1 MWLILATGSAFF
13 AGLTAILA
21 KIGVKDTDSNLATA
35 IRTVVILIFAWLL
48 VFLTDAWPGWGNI
61 SFDAYLFLTLSG
73 LATGASWLFYFKALR
88 VGSVNKVTPVD
99 KSSTLLSM
107 LLAFIF
113 LGEAFTWKSGF
124 GMLGIGAGTYLMI
137 AKDAADQRQ
146 SHKPE
151 AKSFTAHVDG
161 AADNGEGSAWL
172 LYAVLSA
179 VFAALV
185 SLLSKIGLSG
195 INSNAG
201 TAYRT
206 GVVLI
211 MAWLI
216 VTFTGKLRGLR
227 GIDKKS
233 WLFLCLSGVT
243 TGLSWLCYNGAL
255 ADGPASIVVPVDKLS
270 VLLTVLFSRLFLNEK
285 LTRRAA
291 LGLALL
297 TAGTLALLL

>member
-1 MWLILATGSAFF
+1 MWLVLAAGSALF

-48 VFLTDAWPGWGNI
+48 VFMTDAWPGGGNI

-88 VGSVNKVTPVD
+88 AGSVNKVTPVD

-113 LGEAFTWKSGF
+113 LGEAFTWKSGV

-137 AKDAADQRQ
+137 AKAKDAARDG
-146 SHKPE
+146 S
-151 AKSFTAHVDG
+151 ADVKS
-161 AADNGEGSAWL
+161 EGSAWL

-216 VTFTGKLRGLR
+216 VTVTGKLRGLR

-255 ADGPASIVVPVDKLS
+255 ADGPASVVVPVDKLS
-270 VLLTVLFSRLFLNEK
+270 VLLTVLFSRLFLNER
-285 LTRRAA
+285 LNRRAA

-297 TAGTLALLL
+297 TAGTLILLF

>member
-1 MWLILATGSAFF
+1 MWLILAAGSAFF
-13 AGLTAILA
+13 AGMTAILA

-48 VFLTDAWPGWGNI
+48 VFMTDAWPGWGNI
-61 SFDAYLFLTLSG
+61 TFDAYLFLTLSG
-73 LATGASWLFYFKALR
+73 FATGASWLFYFKALR
-88 VGSVNKVTPVD
+88 VGTVNKVTPVD

-113 LGEAFTWKSGF
+113 LGEAFTWKSGL

-137 AKDAADQRQ
+137 AKSVARD
-146 SHKPE
+146 
-151 AKSFTAHVDG
+151 
-161 AADNGEGSAWL
+161 DNATDKNEGSAWL
-172 LYAVLSA
+172 LYAALSA

-216 VTFTGKLRGLR
+216 VTLTGKLRGLR

-255 ADGPASIVVPVDKLS
+255 ADGPASVVVPVDKLS
-270 VLLTVLFSRLFLNEK
+270 VLLTVMFSRLFLNEK
-285 LTRRAA
+285 LSRRAA

-297 TAGTLALLL
+297 IAGTLALLF